1 MQSYTDL
8 RSAPTRCITILCH
21 FKEYLPN
28 ISLFWKALHIFNH
41 SSLRSQVYFQVRVS
55 SNAFKKLKRIMNVQ
69 NFKIKICCII
79 WFSYPFLTSGRLTQ
93 FLMRG
98 VRWPG
103 TVPLVLQTL
112 RIQRSALYAN
122 FPPTLRQHACS
133 QYKAKVI
140 WWYTAGIFQLQD
152 QSQRQN
158 GKRKSLTSTKVQK
171 PRKDFTR

>member
-1 MQSYTDL
+1 MTKDRQSTRTSLLTSTRNQEPRHDQKKQDWKLFLDL
-8 RSAPTRCITILCH
+8 RLRLISG
-21 FKEYLPN
+21 FKN
-28 ISLFWKALHIFNH
+28 
-41 SSLRSQVYFQVRVS
+41 LR
-55 SNAFKKLKRIMNVQ
+55 K
-69 NFKIKICCII
+69 NFKIKIRWII

-112 RIQRSALYAN
+112 RMQRSALQWLRQLSAN
-122 FPPTLRQHACS
+122 FSPTLRQHACS

>member
-1 MQSYTDL
+1 MIEDRQSTHVIIDVDKKEVKNPDQKKQDWKLFLDL
-8 RSAPTRCITILCH
+8 RLRLISG
-21 FKEYLPN
+21 FKN
-28 ISLFWKALHIFNH
+28 
-41 SSLRSQVYFQVRVS
+41 LR
-55 SNAFKKLKRIMNVQ
+55 K
-69 NFKIKICCII
+69 NFKIKIRWII